1 MSTEE
6 KKDFAD
12 FIAALNAQGVE
23 YVIVGGYAVAFHGH
37 IRSTKDMDILVRPTP
52 RNAKR
57 LILALDE
64 FGFGGLG
71 LKASDVRPGN
81 IIQLGRPPNR
91 IDIIMS
97 IDGVDADAAWDERVM
112 GSFLGQPAGF
122 LSRERLIENKK
133 ATGRTQDRADA
144 EALERQ

>member
-1 MSTEE
+1 MTGGE

-23 YVIVGGYAVAFHGH
+23 YVIVGGYAVVFHGH
-37 IRSTKDMDILVRPTP
+37 VRFTKDIDILVRPTP

-57 LILALDE
+57 LMSALKG

-71 LKASDVRPGN
+71 LKESDVRPGN

-91 IDIIMS
+91 IDLLMS

-112 GSFLGQPAGF
+112 GSFLGQTAGF
-122 LSRERLIENKK
+122 LSKERLIENKK

-144 EALERQ
+144 EALERE